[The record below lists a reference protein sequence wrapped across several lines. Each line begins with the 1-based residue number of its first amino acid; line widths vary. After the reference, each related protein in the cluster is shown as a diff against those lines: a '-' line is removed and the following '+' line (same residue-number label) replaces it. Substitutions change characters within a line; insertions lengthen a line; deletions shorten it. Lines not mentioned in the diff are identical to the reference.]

1 MAGLPDEPGTSTTTT
16 SDAQSPTL
24 ENMDTTNDASMLSCD
39 EIIEIDPDGDL
50 LLYTKPD
57 SRLEGRFIFRVCSAA
72 LRRHSPVWK
81 AMLFGPWKESKP
93 ADDSEWAVEF
103 PDDPAY
109 EFQIVLNIIHGCVDR
124 VPSSLD
130 IDTFFKLLIL
140 VNKYN
145 IAHIMK
151 PWCTTWETPALS
163 NLVGPAVLKGLYIA
177 RELGYEDL
185 FIFRLAQIAVN
196 TWVEGDFLVFRD
208 SSIMD
213 LDGIILQDEDYLGP
227 TDVLGPCLFTE
238 PPFIEVVA
246 DLSIDVICNIRK
258 AVVEKMIAPLNEDL
272 EALVDST
279 PRCTFVGS
287 HHTRTRRLCDA
298 AVLGSIHRGMIQRRG
313 SILPRESSCITE
325 SVVHLASELFPM
337 MDEIQTVEV
346 HSTRCSLK
354 DKYKKHNSTL
364 HDNVIT
370 IAREFLTPR
379 HRVYMV
385 LQRSKTGLE
394 NQCAHSSERYW

>member
-1 MAGLPDEPGTSTTTT
+1 MVGLPGEPSTSATTT

-24 ENMDTTNDASMLSCD
+24 ENMDTANDASMLSCD
-39 EIIEIDPDGDL
+39 EIVEIDPDGDL

-57 SRLEGRFIFRVCSAA
+57 PGLGGRFRFRVCSAA

-103 PDDPAY
+103 PEDLAY
-109 EFQIVLNIIHGCVDR
+109 EFQIVLNIIHGLVDR

-140 VNKYN
+140 VNKYD

-163 NLVGPAVLKGLYIA
+163 SLVGHDVLKGLYIA
-177 RELGYEDL
+177 RELGYKDL

-213 LDGIILQDEDYLGP
+213 LDGIILQDEDDLGP
-227 TDVLGPCLFTE
+227 TDVL
-238 PPFIEVVA
+238 
-246 DLSIDVICNIRK
+246 DVICNIRK
-258 AVVEKMIAPLNEDL
+258 AVIEKMVAPLNEDL
-272 EALVDST
+272 EALVNST
-279 PRCTFVGS
+279 PRCTFKS
-287 HHTRTRRLCDA
+287 DHHTRTRRLCDA

-337 MDEIQTVEV
+337 MDEIQTIEF
-346 HSTRCSLK
+346 HSTKCSLK
-354 DKYKKHNSTL
+354 DKYRKHNSTL
-364 HDNVIT
+364 HDSVIT

-379 HRVYMV
+379 HLVYMA

-394 NQCAHSSERYW
+394 NQCAHSTERYW